1 MRRGLSVR
9 WRLTLVYSLISVVS
23 AAVLLGGIYA
33 LVSHPPESVYY
44 VGSSSQA
51 PTDILTGAPPPGASS
66 GQIFQAALTP
76 STRPS
81 TGCCG
86 GRSWGCC

>member
-33 LVSHPPESVYY
+33 LVSHPPKSTYF
-44 VGSSSQA
+44 VGRSGA
-51 PTDILTGAPPPGASS
+51 APP
-66 GQIFQAALTP
+66 TH
-76 STRPS
+76 
-81 TGCCG
+81 
-86 GRSWGCC
+86 